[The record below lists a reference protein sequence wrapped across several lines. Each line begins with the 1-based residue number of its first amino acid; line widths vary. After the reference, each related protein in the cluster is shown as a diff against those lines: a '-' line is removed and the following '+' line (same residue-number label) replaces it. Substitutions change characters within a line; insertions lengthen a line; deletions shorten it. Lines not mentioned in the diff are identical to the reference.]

1 MGPLYFELIADARDL
16 LQKCP
21 SILPHLRLPSF
32 VSFSLLAP
40 EVPRQAAS
48 FFSQASSQTPA
59 LLKDPR
65 ASGPAMLREP
75 GRVKHTVVSS
85 APVYTEELRQGLCL
99 QEVVD
104 LGFCAFLTSVW
115 FRKLW

>member
-1 MGPLYFELIADARDL
+1 MGPFYLELIADSRAL

-65 ASGPAMLREP
+65 ASGRAMLREP
-75 GRVKHTVVSS
+75 GRVKHAVSS
-85 APVYTEELRQGLCL
+85 ASVYTEELRQGLCL

-104 LGFCAFLTSVW
+104 LGFCAFLTSFW
-115 FRKLW
+115 FRKL